1 MVESGLAANYGA
13 FTRGTW
19 NTIPVPA
26 YDSTFLN
33 ELVNQTLFWSG
44 QLTSSSSILVACGIE
59 PFLPSAIASGT
70 TETAAYPY
78 TREKVYSPTLMSM
91 YWLLPSSDTEMFS
104 AMNSSIDTL
113 VSVLAAADDGAAT
126 GVPYNNYAASTT
138 TLEEL
143 YGTNLDRLM
152 EIKERIDPKNIMGLA
167 GGFKILPTV

>member
-1 MVESGLAANYGA
+1 
-13 FTRGTW
+13 
-19 NTIPVPA
+19 
-26 YDSTFLN
+26 
-33 ELVNQTLFWSG
+33 
-44 QLTSSSSILVACGIE
+44 
-59 PFLPSAIASGT
+59 
-70 TETAAYPY
+70 
-78 TREKVYSPTLMSM
+78 MSM